1 LEITKFQ
8 LELQPHAGCNPEYT
22 HEHTQS
28 KPKQDKRVAEKFLPI
43 EGRSRAKENKN
54 IDN

>member
-1 LEITKFQ
+1 LEIAKLQ
-8 LELQPHAGCNPEYT
+8 LELQPQAGCNPEYT

-28 KPKQDKRVAEKFLPI
+28 RPKQDRKVAEKSLSI
-43 EGRSRAKENKN
+43 ERDSRAKENKN